1 MFPNNQSVTV
11 WKLEFYPESKGG
23 NTMSV
28 ENSGTPEQDPNTTP
42 ENDPST
48 TPGSTP
54 GSNPG
59 EAAIAE
65 AEAVLAEQAPNLVI
79 AFHRWRRNQRALHG
93 LGILHAL
100 GKGWVTIG
108 DDGRI
113 HFASLHVDQFEK
125 LLRIF
130 EDLENGVS
138 VSAPHSGPGQFAFD
152 FEPTPPSLPSVTGT
166 ESHHAGVA
174 R

>member
-1 MFPNNQSVTV
+1 
-11 WKLEFYPESKGG
+11 
-23 NTMSV
+23 MSV

-48 TPGSTP
+48 TAGSTP
-54 GSNPG
+54 GTTPG

-65 AEAVLAEQAPNLVI
+65 AEAVLAEQAPNVVI
-79 AFHRWRRNQRALHG
+79 AFHRWRRNQRAMYS

-108 DDGRI
+108 DDGLI
-113 HFASLHVDQFEK
+113 HFGSLHVDQFEK
-125 LLRIF
+125 LVRIF
-130 EDLENGVS
+130 ENLENGVS
-138 VSAPHSGPGQFAFD
+138 VSAPRSGPGQFAFD
-152 FEPTPPSLPSVTGT
+152 FDPTPPSLPSVTGT

>member
-1 MFPNNQSVTV
+1 MFPNKQSVTV
-11 WKLEFYPESKGG
+11 WKFRPYPENKGG

-48 TPGSTP
+48 TAGSTP
-54 GSNPG
+54 GTTPG

-65 AEAVLAEQAPNLVI
+65 AEAVLAEQAPNVVI
-79 AFHRWRRNQRALHG
+79 AFHRWRRNQRAMYS
-93 LGILHAL
+93 LGILQAL
-100 GKGWVTIG
+100 GKGWITIG
-108 DDGRI
+108 DDGLI

-125 LLRIF
+125 LVRIF